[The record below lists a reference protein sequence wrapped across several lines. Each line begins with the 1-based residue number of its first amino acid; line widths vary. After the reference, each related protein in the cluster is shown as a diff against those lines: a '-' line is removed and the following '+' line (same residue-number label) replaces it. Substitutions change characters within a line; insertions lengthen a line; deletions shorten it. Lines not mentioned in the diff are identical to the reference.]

1 MADSPE
7 LKEMKRLHKGTEA
20 YVAEISQTCCAQYN
34 DLMKAFNELSARVA
48 TLEAA
53 AKKKG

>member
-7 LKEMKRLHKGTEA
+7 LKEMKRLHKSTEA
-20 YVAEISQTCCAQYN
+20 YVSEISQTCCAQYS